1 MLLLQNMQND
11 FRLRPE
17 RKQKGYFVKKKNTNT
32 QQLANSRRKWNAIHF
47 SLSSRT
53 WKGPHRPS
61 HPNGMRV
68 SLTIRLSR
76 CVPLLF
82 CFFLA
87 RGLPGFY
94 RVFFRGLLAH
104 NRASFLITRRR
115 VFIGPLEVLGTSATA
130 TASGNHQVR
139 SMGSAPCLRT
149 RPNPS
154 QSYPIPIQSDLS

>member
-17 RKQKGYFVKKKNTNT
+17 RKQKGYFVKKKM
-32 QQLANSRRKWNAIHF
+32 LVKKNSRRKWNAIHF

-154 QSYPIPIQSDLS
+154 QPYPIPIQSDLS